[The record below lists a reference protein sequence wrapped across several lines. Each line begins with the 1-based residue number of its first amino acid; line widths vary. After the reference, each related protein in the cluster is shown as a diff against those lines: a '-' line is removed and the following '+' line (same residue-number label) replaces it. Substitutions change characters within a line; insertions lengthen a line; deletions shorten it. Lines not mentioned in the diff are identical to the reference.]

1 MAMPCYLQTGQVRC
15 YDAAGREISCAGSG
29 QDAEFQKGIP
39 WPEERFAVKTAVVL
53 DRLTGLIWNR
63 NANPAGFP
71 LPWGEALDF
80 VEAMNGERALGVTDW
95 RLPNRRELRSL
106 LSHQTRKPALSDG
119 HPFTNV
125 FPGWYWT
132 STSAAINPAYAWYV
146 HMEGGRMFY
155 GRKDEYHL
163 LWPVRG
169 ESSVLPVTGQRR
181 CFDAEGREVGCGGQ
195 EMPAVFRG
203 QDGEIESG
211 CPWPVPR
218 FDVQGE
224 TAIDRLTGLRWM
236 RKADLAGRGVAW
248 PDAFKA
254 VDSLNKVGLGGS
266 SQWRLP
272 NINELE
278 SLVDCSAHGPAL
290 PSGHPFG
297 EVQEVYWSS
306 TTSVFEPDWAWAL
319 YLRKGAVGV
328 GHKEAGHFHVWPVC
342 DLP

>member
-1 MAMPCYLQTGQVRC
+1 MAMPCYLQTGQARC
-15 YDAAGREISCAGSG
+15 YDAAGREIPCAGSG
-29 QDAEFQKGIP
+29 QDAEFKKGIP
-39 WPEERFAVKTAVVL
+39 WPEERFA
-53 DRLTGLIWNR
+53 
-63 NANPAGFP
+63 
-71 LPWGEALDF
+71 GEA
-80 VEAMNGERALGVTDW
+80 GG
-95 RLPNRRELRSL
+95 L
-106 LSHQTRKPALSDG
+106 LSHQTRKPALPDG

-155 GRKDEYHL
+155 GRKNEYHL

-195 EMPAVFRG
+195 EMPAAFRG

-254 VDSLNKVGLGGS
+254 V
-266 SQWRLP
+266 
-272 NINELE
+272 E
-278 SLVDCSAHGPAL
+278 S
-290 PSGHPFG
+290 
-297 EVQEVYWSS
+297 
-306 TTSVFEPDWAWAL
+306 
-319 YLRKGAVGV
+319 
-328 GHKEAGHFHVWPVC
+328 
-342 DLP
+342 